1 MENNAYMNKIILLNL
16 VYMYKDIKKT
26 IPSLKK
32 MKIILK
38 NIGIKINHNDIENFL
53 KKLQDINFD
62 EAEMNGRKK
71 DRQKNKSRCLVI
83 TNRVI
88 IISIIIM
95 GVVSTAMI
103 TYFGTS
109 CIKDREALEA
119 DLARY
124 EESLK
129 RQYMMYPVP
138 NIKVHMWHFCDLKL
152 DEAIKI
158 RKKTWG
164 VFGAFVDACT
174 RVLTKKSARDSLP
187 LLYPS

>member
-71 DRQKNKSRCLVI
+71 MELIKKEKPIVIYKTVTLEKNENNEANTQKKELVTE
-83 TNRVI
+83 TNEETTNTDIYQPYSDTEDV
-88 IISIIIM
+88 
-95 GVVSTAMI
+95 
-103 TYFGTS
+103 
-109 CIKDREALEA
+109 LP
-119 DLARY
+119 DL
-124 EESLK
+124 
-129 RQYMMYPVP
+129 
-138 NIKVHMWHFCDLKL
+138 FD
-152 DEAIKI
+152 D
-158 RKKTWG
+158 
-164 VFGAFVDACT
+164 
-174 RVLTKKSARDSLP
+174 
-187 LLYPS
+187 